1 MKVSKQTSAVA
12 DTDLTI
18 LYLHGFL
25 SSPQSTKARQT
36 VSYCEAHG
44 LADGL
49 IVPTMH
55 NGPAAT
61 IAELKDLLQD
71 VSRDKLGVIG
81 SSLGGYYATWLSE
94 EFNLPAVLINPAVR
108 PFDLWEDHLGEHK
121 NYYSD
126 HIHVVTED
134 HIDELRVLDK
144 TPIQRPKNFLVL
156 LEKGDEVLDYR
167 DAAEKFAESQCI
179 IHENGD
185 HSYQAYE
192 AELPV
197 IIEFLLSRIGHS
209 AR

>member
-1 MKVSKQTSAVA
+1 MA

-25 SSPQSTKARQT
+25 SSPLSKKAQQT
-36 VSYCEAHG
+36 IAHCEQLG
-44 LADGL
+44 MADRL

-55 NGPAAT
+55 NGPAET
-61 IAELKDLLQD
+61 SRELLSILDELPKRQ
-71 VSRDKLGVIG
+71 LGVIG
-81 SSLGGYYATWLSE
+81 SSLGGYYATWLAE
-94 EFNLPAVLINPAVR
+94 EFDLPAVLINPAVR

-126 HIHVVTED
+126 HIHVVTRE
-134 HIDELRVLDK
+134 HIDELRELDRS
-144 TPIQRPKNFLVL
+144 PINRPENFLVL
-156 LEKGDEVLDYR
+156 LEQGDEVLDYR
-167 DAAEKFAESQCI
+167 DAAEKFSAAQCV

-185 HSYQAYE
+185 HSYQQYG

-197 IIEFLLSRIGHS
+197 IIDFLLSRINQS